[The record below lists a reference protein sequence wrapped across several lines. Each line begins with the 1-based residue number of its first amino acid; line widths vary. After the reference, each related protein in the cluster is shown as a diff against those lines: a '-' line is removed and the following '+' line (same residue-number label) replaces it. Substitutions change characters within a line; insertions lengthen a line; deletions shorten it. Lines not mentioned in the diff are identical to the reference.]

1 MLQKVHHVLVIED
14 DPVTIEVIQGALE
27 QFNFRVSTVSDGQ
40 LALSKLRT
48 YSYDL
53 VLCDIMLPHLDGLN
67 ALERAREKLH
77 ATPIVMVTAL
87 SDKDSV
93 LRARE
98 IGAAGYL
105 RKPFTVDQLLERVRE
120 VCRVQ
125 KMDLID
131 KRRFPFQG
139 TAARDEDGVLRMNIT
154 GCPSTNPV
162 RELYARLGDVLARFP
177 TIKKIVIDVAEEF
190 AYEPKALD
198 YLSSLAGM
206 LSRNAGIS
214 RMQLDFSGPFFTTS
228 ESEEMVKFR
237 ASWHVLA

>member
-98 IGAAGYL
+98 IGAEA
-105 RKPFTVDQLLERVRE
+105 
-120 VCRVQ
+120 
-125 KMDLID
+125 
-131 KRRFPFQG
+131 
-139 TAARDEDGVLRMNIT
+139 
-154 GCPSTNPV
+154 
-162 RELYARLGDVLARFP
+162 FP
-177 TIKKIVIDVAEEF
+177 TIIYGREGEF
-190 AYEPKALD
+190 FPLCQGYQSYENLAHALD
-198 YLSSLAGM
+198 ILHREPPAL
-206 LSRNAGIS
+206 
-214 RMQLDFSGPFFTTS
+214 
-228 ESEEMVKFR
+228 
-237 ASWHVLA
+237 